1 MATTH
6 LYTYGITDDA
16 DVAFEIDGVN
26 GASDVYAVEHGSLA
40 AIVSDSERMEP
51 DRSDENLRAH
61 DDVLQELLYRDGGRT
76 VVPMQFGMVFKNAR
90 TLKGVLRGGRRAFR
104 KALND
109 VEGRVELG
117 LKILT
122 DEGATVDRDA
132 IVATVEERLGPVCVS
147 ETENGLFS
155 DRLVVNRSYLVER
168 EDQAAFD
175 EAVDELIDEYGET
188 LTIQYTGPWA
198 PYSFV
203 DIEIGAKR

>member
-1 MATTH
+1 MASTH
-6 LYTYGITDDA
+6 LYTYGITDDE
-16 DVAFEIDGVN
+16 VEFETDGV
-26 GASDVYAVEHGSLA
+26 GDATRVYAVEHGSLA
-40 AIVSDSERMEP
+40 AIVSDSETMEP

-90 TLKGVLRGGRRAFR
+90 ALKGVLRGGRRAFR

-117 LKILT
+117 LKILA
-122 DEGATVDRDA
+122 DEGATVDREA
-132 IVATVEERLGPVCVS
+132 IAASVAERLGSVS
-147 ETENGLFS
+147 TGEAENGLFS
-155 DRLVVNRSYLVER
+155 DRLVLNRSYLVER
-168 EDQAAFD
+168 EDRAAFD
-175 EAVDELIDEYGET
+175 EAVDAIIDEYGET
-188 LTIQYTGPWA
+188 FTVQYTGPWA

>member
-1 MATTH
+1 MANTH

-16 DVAFEIDGVN
+16 DVGFEFEGVG
-26 GASDVYAVEHGSLA
+26 GATDVYTVDHGSLA
-40 AIVSDSERMEP
+40 AVVSDSETMEP

-90 TLKGVLRGGRRAFR
+90 ALKGVLRGGRRAFR

-117 LKILT
+117 IKILT

-132 IVATVEERLGPVCVS
+132 IVATVEDRLGPVCVS

-168 EDQAAFD
+168 EDRAAFD

>member
-1 MATTH
+1 MASTH

-16 DVAFEIDGVN
+16 DVAFETDGVD
-26 GASDVYAVEHGSLA
+26 GATDVYAVEHGSLA
-40 AIVSDSERMEP
+40 AVVSDSETMEP

-90 TLKGVLRGGRRAFR
+90 ALKGVLRGGRRAFR

-117 LKILT
+117 LKILA
-122 DEGATVDRDA
+122 DEGATVDRES
-132 IVATVEERLGPVCVS
+132 IVASVTERLEPVSVS
-147 ETENGLFS
+147 EAENGLFS
-155 DRLVVNRSYLVER
+155 DRLVLNRSYLVER
-168 EDQAAFD
+168 DDRAAFD
-175 EAVDELIDEYGET
+175 EAVDGIIDEYGET
-188 LTIQYTGPWA
+188 FTVQYTGPWA

-203 DIEIGAKR
+203 DIEIGAQR

>member
-1 MATTH
+1 MASTH
-6 LYTYGITDDA
+6 LYTYGITDDE
-16 DVAFEIDGVN
+16 VEFETEGV
-26 GASDVYAVEHGSLA
+26 GDATRVYAVEHGSLA
-40 AIVSDSERMEP
+40 AIVSDSETMEP

-90 TLKGVLRGGRRAFR
+90 ALKGVLRGGRRAFR

-117 LKILT
+117 LKILA
-122 DEGATVDRDA
+122 DEGATVDREA
-132 IVATVEERLGPVCVS
+132 IAASVEERLGPVNDG
-147 ETENGLFS
+147 EADNGLFS
-155 DRLVVNRSYLVER
+155 DRLVLNRSYLVER
-168 EDQAAFD
+168 DDRAAFD
-175 EAVDELIDEYGET
+175 EAVDEIIDEYGEEFT
-188 LTIQYTGPWA
+188 VQYTGPWA

>member
-1 MATTH
+1 MANTH

-16 DVAFEIDGVN
+16 DIEFEIDGVD
-26 GASDVYAVEHGSLA
+26 GATDVYTVEHGSLA
-40 AIVSDSERMEP
+40 AVVTDSETMEP

-90 TLKGVLRGGRRAFR
+90 ALKGVLRGGRRAFR

-117 LKILT
+117 LKILAE
-122 DEGATVDRDA
+122 EGATVDRES
-132 IVATVEERLGPVCVS
+132 IVATVEDRLDPVSVG
-147 ETENGLFS
+147 EAKNGLFS
-155 DRLVVNRSYLVER
+155 DRLVVNRSYLVKRDER
-168 EDQAAFD
+168 AAFD
-175 EAVDELIDEYGET
+175 EAVDGIIDEYGDSFT
-188 LTIQYTGPWA
+188 VQYTGPWA

-203 DIEIGAKR
+203 DIEIGAKQ